1 MDAFCCFALT
11 NISVLAAL
19 RCVRP
24 SPDCATGVITKGRRM
39 AHDDSLKTSHMAI
52 VLGIGLG
59 VVLLIV
65 MSLLL
70 TVVINRRDRRA
81 IVKSKKNPNERLQC
95 LDAVSPTR
103 TLEQWWTSTKGKM
116 GLSEAVDGQF
126 VCAVCLEQVDRSE
139 EIRELQ
145 CLHVFHRE
153 CLDKWF
159 LGDHYNCPLCHRPYF
174 VAETPP
180 RNDYVWMV

>member
-1 MDAFCCFALT
+1 M
-11 NISVLAAL
+11 
-19 RCVRP
+19 
-24 SPDCATGVITKGRRM
+24 G
-39 AHDDSLKTSHMAI
+39 DDHSLKTSHMAI

-59 VVLLIV
+59 VVMLIV
-65 MSLLL
+65 LSLLL
-70 TVVINRRDRRA
+70 TIVVNRRDRQSLMRQR
-81 IVKSKKNPNERLQC
+81 KNPDERLRN

-103 TLEQWWTSTKGKM
+103 TLEQWWTTTKGKM

-126 VCAVCLEQVDRSE
+126 VCAVCLEQVNRSE
-139 EIRELQ
+139 EIRELK

-153 CLDKWF
+153 CLEKWY

-174 VAETPP
+174 VADNPP